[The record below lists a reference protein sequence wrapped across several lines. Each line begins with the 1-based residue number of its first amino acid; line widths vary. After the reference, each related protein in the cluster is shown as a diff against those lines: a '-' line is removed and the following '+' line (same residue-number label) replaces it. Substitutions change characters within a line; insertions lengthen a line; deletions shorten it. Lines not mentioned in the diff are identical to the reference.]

1 MTGGLGWHAMRIG
14 DALSKRADVQK
25 RIAQIGAR
33 LRASA
38 VVQEGDAPPEDP
50 SRLLAELDEL
60 TAELETLITRI
71 NLTNAASRLGSGQTV
86 TAALA
91 RRDVLAT
98 RQTVLRSA
106 VEAVAES
113 QARYSRS
120 EIRLTRQID
129 VAALRKEIDE
139 LARER
144 RELDTA
150 IQEYNWTA
158 DLIEDASR

>member
-1 MTGGLGWHAMRIG
+1 
-14 DALSKRADVQK
+14 
-25 RIAQIGAR
+25 
-33 LRASA
+33 
-38 VVQEGDAPPEDP
+38 
-50 SRLLAELDEL
+50 
-60 TAELETLITRI
+60 
-71 NLTNAASRLGSGQTV
+71 V

-98 RQTVLRSA
+98 RQSVLRST
-106 VEAVAES
+106 VESVTQT

-129 VAALRKEIDE
+129 VAALRREIDD

-150 IQEYNWTA
+150 IQEHNWSS
-158 DLIEDASR
+158 DLVEDSASRLAGQRRAPGRQLPDSCTSRHARGARRGSTPLRTVTPSTEHR

>member
-1 MTGGLGWHAMRIG
+1 MRLGE
-14 DALSKRADVQK
+14 ALTLRADVQK

-33 LRASA
+33 LQASA
-38 VVQEGDAPPEDP
+38 VVQEGDSPPEDP

-60 TAELETLITRI
+60 TAELERLITAI
-71 NLTNAASRLGSGQTV
+71 NLTNASGRLPSGQSV

-91 RRDVLAT
+91 RRDVLAI
-98 RQTVLRSA
+98 RQGVLRSSLD
-106 VEAVAES
+106 AVAQT

-129 VAALRKEIDE
+129 VAALRSELDE

-150 IQEYNWTA
+150 IQEHNWTA